1 MKKIFDFKVFALA
14 ATVLFIG
21 CNPDE
26 QNLIND
32 YPTHDS
38 MGFFSSDLQWENSE
52 DQGTPITGISFVF
65 AGSNSLF
72 SRSYVSD
79 EEFSKSFQQLPEG
92 DYDVIAMINMTE
104 AEGFSVSDVQVGKS
118 VKVSLKD
125 STKLSAQA
133 WYGVSKVSI
142 KRDEVS
148 IAAFKL
154 QRLLPTLTVNINGL
168 PADSKVAVS
177 FDGMARNVNLNATG
191 KYGMPSADSNG
202 TLSLD
207 AVPMSGGGKQSLTY
221 NLFPTASALDSC
233 LVSIRVY
240 APQGIERTYTKKLPR
255 MSGGKSYLM
264 NADFDDFKEAEKSL
278 PLTFEAAQP
287 GATIQFKISHEVA
300 PNPVY
305 YRRYRDSEWTD
316 WAPYTS
322 EYAVK
327 LTNAGDKVQFKGDN
341 QVYGSHLSVNHIS
354 HFSISK
360 ADCYVYGNIMSLVD
374 SRNFYYC
381 DTLREG
387 YNFVNLFKAND
398 NLLMLEDRR
407 LVLPAV
413 KLANDSYYGLFQMCS
428 NLTVAP
434 ELPAKE
440 LDRWCYAR
448 MFKEC
453 VNLTE
458 APVLPAEKLEPRCYL
473 EMFYGCNNLNSVVCL
488 ATDIFAEECTNQWM
502 YLAGLDVSGEKTIT
516 LISGVAWSENNDSG
530 IPNGW
535 TRVDY

>member
-72 SRSYVSD
+72 SRSYASD

-233 LVSIRVY
+233 LVSIRIHY
-240 APQGIERTYTKKLPR
+240 FDFIRLWNDHRRIEDILFFC
-255 MSGGKSYLM
+255 L
-264 NADFDDFKEAEKSL
+264 F
-278 PLTFEAAQP
+278 
-287 GATIQFKISHEVA
+287 
-300 PNPVY
+300 
-305 YRRYRDSEWTD
+305 
-316 WAPYTS
+316 
-322 EYAVK
+322 
-327 LTNAGDKVQFKGDN
+327 
-341 QVYGSHLSVNHIS
+341 LSS
-354 HFSISK
+354 
-360 ADCYVYGNIMSLVD
+360 C
-374 SRNFYYC
+374 
-381 DTLREG
+381 
-387 YNFVNLFKAND
+387 LF
-398 NLLMLEDRR
+398 L
-407 LVLPAV
+407 
-413 KLANDSYYGLFQMCS
+413 C
-428 NLTVAP
+428 
-434 ELPAKE
+434 
-440 LDRWCYAR
+440 
-448 MFKEC
+448 
-453 VNLTE
+453 
-458 APVLPAEKLEPRCYL
+458 
-473 EMFYGCNNLNSVVCL
+473 
-488 ATDIFAEECTNQWM
+488 
-502 YLAGLDVSGEKTIT
+502 
-516 LISGVAWSENNDSG
+516 
-530 IPNGW
+530 
-535 TRVDY
+535 